1 MIRSL
6 SGSPLFADMISPE
19 SKFVGEALEMRDVR
33 TIFVG
38 AKEDEKKRD
47 NRVTLFLGPSGAEK
61 SELIDFLCNYFYG
74 IDPNRGFRHHIANEK
89 FNAQTPD
96 RPVQCYIFNNTVLPI
111 RPILIDTP
119 GCGDE
124 LITYNIPELIN
135 RWLLENWK
143 MRIDTIAVV
152 FSDLHRTTSKEED
165 ELQKVLTELPHH
177 VRENIVVFIT
187 ASDGSRPFEP
197 LLRRFGLSQCPKY
210 TIHTSCLF
218 QKPMEDRLNDEHRR
232 RYWNMSVNQFKS
244 YYDGL
249 KESTPVTISGLPYI
263 DDAIYGASHESGQS
277 SRSSMYSAGQ
287 STIVEVI
294 TSNKKLPPVPPP
306 KPKFTPIPPRPP
318 PIPTSPIPPPIQIP
332 KSKTNA
338 EGIPLSP
345 EPIQTKNSTP
355 PPPNF
360 APPKPPKPQHYET
373 ANNSKNTTITTQALT
388 NAMNEQ
394 LRQQRTSHYEITESS
409 RLRNDANQHHVEM
422 RQNPNRASYIE
433 SRRHSVPDDIRHYAD
448 ESTPPPV
455 VHDIAD
461 RYSTVAY
468 MNHDPYVQTIRTNS
482 PTRNIAVRD
491 AHRLSRENIQI
502 IENTINSSPTD
513 SQSEELRRMY
523 SGRSANSVKPTGD
536 ISTRYVYDVNQR
548 SYTSQD
554 HRTSAYV
561 PTHIEKRRWS
571 KSSEPR
577 SETYINDPYY
587 TGSDVVTGYGVIETR
602 NSRTSLHTL
611 TGGAPELVHSEN
623 KYDYQQ
629 IAPGTHIARDDQQR
643 FSRQDQ
649 ARRSRHQSEG
659 SRQIHIERRISPER
673 QRKDR
678 LSGDYTHINMQDNP
692 QYRAYPG
699 NPPLPPKQTTQPIT
713 RHINGGEVYEDHRT
727 YETYTQINHQNRNG
741 TNSRQQH
748 YPQKYDQVP
757 EDQQN
762 TNHYIIP
769 KSMRG
774 SGSPIQNVPQQQSQH
789 YGQYDAYG
797 QPIYEHHGAAPYGV
811 TEETTTTTTT
821 TRKEEIERKRRKK
834 EEEDRRRK
842 HEEELKRR
850 NENGAGNSDR
860 RESHGQ
866 QGQNHDYG
874 YGDYRDAEQGL
885 LEEEY
890 NTRHMKRTVEYPNK
904 NKYRENL
911 DDYGRRIEY
920 PNRNEN
926 GRNSNQNQ
934 NGNQRGRNEGKGR
947 TVQRTT
953 NSKLTWSGWSP
964 SNYSNP
970 RDCFLNVLCFIIAP
984 IIIISIIIV
993 IIVFVLINSTS

>member
-1 MIRSL
+1 
-6 SGSPLFADMISPE
+6 MISPE

-61 SELIDFLCNYFYG
+61 SELIDFL
-74 IDPNRGFRHHIANEK
+74 
-89 FNAQTPD
+89 
-96 RPVQCYIFNNTVLPI
+96 L
-111 RPILIDTP
+111 
-119 GCGDE
+119 
-124 LITYNIPELIN
+124 
-135 RWLLENWK
+135 
-143 MRIDTIAVV
+143 V

-197 LLRRFGLSQCPKY
+197 LLRRF
-210 TIHTSCLF
+210 
-218 QKPMEDRLNDEHRR
+218 EDRLNDEHRR

-874 YGDYRDAEQGL
+874 YGDYREQGL